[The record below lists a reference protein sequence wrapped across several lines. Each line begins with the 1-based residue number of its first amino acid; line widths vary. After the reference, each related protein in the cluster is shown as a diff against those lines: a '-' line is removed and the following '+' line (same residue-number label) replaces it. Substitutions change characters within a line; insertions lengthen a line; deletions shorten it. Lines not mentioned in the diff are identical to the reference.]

1 MKSNQQKIYARVSA
15 LFFMSIL
22 VGFDLLAELFC
33 GRFPLF
39 MYLIA
44 GAFGALVGM
53 KLAGW
58 LAAEGLFRKM
68 LRHIAIVGCVMGLL
82 GAALL
87 STVQQPWTSHC
98 AFRYCGRTLGL
109 SLVQSP
115 FPVAT
120 PSCRDLHMCANEY
133 PSFSETQ
140 LRDFDEL
147 IESSGCEPP

>member
-1 MKSNQQKIYARVSA
+1 
-15 LFFMSIL
+15 
-22 VGFDLLAELFC
+22 
-33 GRFPLF
+33 

-53 KLAGW
+53 T
-58 LAAEGLFRKM
+58 LAADGLFRKI
-68 LRHIAIVGCVMGLL
+68 LRGVATAGCVMGLL
-82 GAALL
+82 GAVLL

-133 PSFSETQ
+133 VPFSESQ
-140 LRDFDEL
+140 WRDFYEL
-147 IESSGCEPP
+147 IKSSGCEPP